1 MLSHVSKRSTRY
13 DFLRFVWT
21 LSSVNQSESS
31 ITRSRRCLPFLFSV
45 FVTNFNNFWH
55 SINFSLLKDT
65 SSNLHFSPSSVQR
78 CHESCQGRID
88 RRLAGNE
95 VDKWLPWFFFFP
107 PFCPNWEKQINKVG
121 PWFSFTLFSLLS
133 FRWPLCSHA
142 LPLWD
147 TLNNLLNG
155 MQNLTFVAFSLPFW
169 LVTH

>member
-31 ITRSRRCLPFLFSV
+31 ITRSRRCLPFLLSV

-65 SSNLHFSPSSVQR
+65 SSNLHFSPSSVQK

-95 VDKWLPWFFFFP
+95 VDKWLPRFFFFHS
-107 PFCPNWEKQINKVG
+107 FVQIEKNKSIKWAPG
-121 PWFSFTLFSLLS
+121 SLFLS
-133 FRWPLCSHA
+133 FHSFPSADLYAHMHFPCE
-142 LPLWD
+142 
-147 TLNNLLNG
+147 TL
-155 MQNLTFVAFSLPFW
+155 
-169 LVTH
+169 